1 MRPFNNGS
9 TDDGSEASPGQVNW
23 SLAKFSEI
31 WCLNGR
37 IWDIWSLNEKIWDIW
52 CQAANIRDI
61 RCHRGAT
68 CCTKTKYHSFTRKSL
83 RLNRPFCQSG
93 GRRLSKLI
101 SEMGRGGFN
110 WGWQLG
116 FGRFKGMFVWVG
128 KAPLSSIIQPGVR
141 LNCPKNTHISDQWS
155 FGESQEGGPNDNH
168 IQQGLNDSLRVSPLV
183 SISISGPLSCGFIPG
198 GPHQHVVVVVVVD
211 SNSGRGNLFFSKSQS
226 NGQHGGSVTQTI
238 LLIGDH

>member
-1 MRPFNNGS
+1 MSSRKY
-9 TDDGSEASPGQVNW
+9 TRYKMSPGGDLLHQ
-23 SLAKFSEI
+23 
-31 WCLNGR
+31 
-37 IWDIWSLNEKIWDIW
+37 
-52 CQAANIRDI
+52 
-61 RCHRGAT
+61 
-68 CCTKTKYHSFTRKSL
+68 TKYHSFTRKSL

-101 SEMGRGGFN
+101 SEMGGGGFN

-198 GPHQHVVVVVVVD
+198 GLTNMWWLWWTATVGVAT
-211 SNSGRGNLFFSKSQS
+211 FFSASL
-226 NGQHGGSVTQTI
+226 NLMDNMVYPNNPV
-238 LLIGDH
+238 DW

>member
-1 MRPFNNGS
+1 M
-9 TDDGSEASPGQVNW
+9 
-23 SLAKFSEI
+23 
-31 WCLNGR
+31 
-37 IWDIWSLNEKIWDIW
+37 
-52 CQAANIRDI
+52 
-61 RCHRGAT
+61 
-68 CCTKTKYHSFTRKSL
+68 
-83 RLNRPFCQSG
+83 G
-93 GRRLSKLI
+93 G
-101 SEMGRGGFN
+101 GGFN

-198 GPHQHVVVVVVVD
+198 GAHQHVVVVVMVD

>member
-1 MRPFNNGS
+1 M
-9 TDDGSEASPGQVNW
+9 
-23 SLAKFSEI
+23 
-31 WCLNGR
+31 
-37 IWDIWSLNEKIWDIW
+37 
-52 CQAANIRDI
+52 
-61 RCHRGAT
+61 
-68 CCTKTKYHSFTRKSL
+68 
-83 RLNRPFCQSG
+83 G
-93 GRRLSKLI
+93 G
-101 SEMGRGGFN
+101 GGFN

-198 GPHQHVVVVVVVD
+198 GPHQHVVVVVMVD
-211 SNSGRGNLFFSKSQS
+211 SNSGRAYNKLVLPKSRSRQHVAPDHEQNLGASQLSPSKLRGLVSRQ
-226 NGQHGGSVTQTI
+226 NAA
-238 LLIGDH
+238 

>member
-101 SEMGRGGFN
+101 SEMGGGGFN

-141 LNCPKNTHISDQWS
+141 LNCPKIRT
-155 FGESQEGGPNDNH
+155 SQINGALVKAKREVQMITTSNRGFKWFFEGF
-168 IQQGLNDSLRVSPLV
+168 SL
-183 SISISGPLSCGFIPG
+183 GQ
-198 GPHQHVVVVVVVD
+198 HQH
-211 SNSGRGNLFFSKSQS
+211 
-226 NGQHGGSVTQTI
+226 
-238 LLIGDH
+238 